1 VARRSGPAVD
11 VFVAEKSQ
19 LAAGAAPAAVDDDD
33 DDDDAAT
40 ARRNGGFSSPGAVA
54 WAAVAARA

>member
-11 VFVAEKSQ
+11 AFVAEKSQ
-19 LAAGAAPAAVDDDD
+19 LAAGTAPVAVD

-40 ARRNGGFSSPGAVA
+40 ARRDGGLSSPGAVA
-54 WAAVAARA
+54 WAAAAARA